1 MARLKFKQINSSISY
16 NTSTNVLTVS
26 GSLQVKTDNP
36 NVDAFAVSGV
46 MFIVD
51 APNVASASFNTSG
64 SINVDILDGG
74 TY

>member
-26 GSLQVKTDNP
+26 GSLEVKTENP
-36 NVDAFAVSGV
+36 NVNALAVSGA
-46 MFIVD
+46 MFIVN

-64 SINVDILDGG
+64 SINVDIMDVG

>member
-1 MARLKFKQINSSISY
+1 MW
-16 NTSTNVLTVS
+16 TTNVLTVS

-36 NVDAFAVSGV
+36 NVNALAVSGA

-64 SINVDILDGG
+64 SINVDIMDGG

>member
-36 NVDAFAVSGV
+36 NVDALAVSGA
-46 MFIVD
+46 MFIVN

-64 SINVDILDGG
+64 SINVDIMDGG

>member
-26 GSLQVKTDNP
+26 GSLQVKTDNR
-36 NVDAFAVSGV
+36 NVDALAVSGA
-46 MFIVD
+46 MFIVN

-64 SINVDILDGG
+64 SINVDIMDVG